1 MAFCGFGGVFLLAAM
16 AGRPIKPAASA
27 EAVNVRALR
36 RVTEYAFRQISH
48 MLSPM
53 LLTATILVGTQCKVN
68 LSRPPRR
75 NFVDEMRVTHH

>member
-1 MAFCGFGGVFLLAAM
+1 M

-27 EAVNVRALR
+27 DAVNVRALR

-53 LLTATILVGTQCKVN
+53 RLLTATILVGAQCKVN
-68 LSRPPRR
+68 LRRLSRR
-75 NFVDEMRVTHH
+75 NFVHEMRATHHWFGD